1 MGVVPDDVIK
11 GKDDEIAALIKE
23 IGDLANELKAVN
35 DEEKRTELVTQITE
49 KEKALRAVR
58 QKKAQYKGVVPQS
71 TPLW

>member
-23 IGDLANELKAVN
+23 IGDLANELKAVS

-49 KEKALRAVR
+49 KEKKLRAVR

>member
-23 IGDLANELKAVN
+23 IGDLANELKAAN
-35 DEEKRTELVTQITE
+35 DEEKRNELISQITE
-49 KEKALRAVR
+49 KEKKLRAAR
-58 QKKAQYKGVVPQS
+58 QKKAQYKGVVQQS